1 MDALEK
7 RLRDELLR
15 DLNVKLLETARWSVP
30 VQVMDIEYE
39 TVKRTKMDIL
49 MKMLLVAFRTSQ
61 FTSVKEL
68 SDMLIVE
75 PLFIQDVI
83 DRMDRAG
90 MIAKSGGAYSLTQT
104 GRQQL
109 ESGIYIQPPEKD
121 ESTVHYSPTH
131 GRFLTVEPKDGGAGE
146 AYRLAKEFRKLKE
159 FTDDEWREAL
169 DLLDVTYQAG
179 DVQLVVHAITSVK
192 ELERQSFPCI
202 EFRLHQTADGRLYAR
217 VWNTLTGE
225 WDETLENQI
234 MENELTEWREKYL
247 AE

>member
-1 MDALEK
+1 MEALEK

-15 DLNVKLLETARWSVP
+15 DLNVKLLETVKWSLP
-30 VQVMDIEYE
+30 IQVIDIEYE

-49 MKMLLVAFRTSQ
+49 MKMLLVAFRTSR
-61 FTSVKEL
+61 FSSSEEL
-68 SDMLIVE
+68 SDMLVVE
-75 PLFIQDVI
+75 PLFIEDI
-83 DRMDRAG
+83 KERLNRAG
-90 MIAKSGGAYSLTQT
+90 MITKSGGAYALTET

-121 ESTVHYSPTH
+121 ESTVHYSPSH
-131 GRFLTVEPKDGGAGE
+131 GRFLAGE
-146 AYRLAKEFRKLKE
+146 PTDGVGEMYRLAKDLRNLKE

-169 DLLDVTYQAG
+169 DLLDVTYQEG
-179 DVQLVVHAITSVK
+179 DVQLVVQAITSVK
-192 ELERQSFPCI
+192 ELERQSIPCI
-202 EFRLHQTADGRLYAR
+202 EFRLHQTADDRLYAR
-217 VWNTLTGE
+217 VWNTMTSE